1 MNWKDAEW
9 LVIQTPG
16 SSTFKIGV
24 SSISYKNIVG
34 KVVKLVPAEFGPTL
48 WSLHKFVAETNLNY
62 VPSKMDCFA

>member
-34 KVVKLVPAEFGPTL
+34 KVVKLVPASHVLVWDVHRIST
-48 WSLHKFVAETNLNY
+48 HV
-62 VPSKMDCFA
+62 VIIV